1 MSAGVYDIII
11 EQGATFI
18 MNATWKDSTG
28 AVINLTG
35 YSARMQ
41 IRSDY
46 NSDEAL
52 VSLTDSSG
60 ITLGGAAGTIAIQI
74 ADTVTQTLTSQKAVY
89 DLELISSG
97 GIVTRLLQGD
107 ATISREVTK

>member
-1 MSAGVYDIII
+1 MSAGVYNITI

-18 MNATWKDSTG
+18 MNATWKDSNG
-28 AVINLTG
+28 DAINLTG
-35 YSARMQ
+35 YAARMQ

-46 NSDEAL
+46 NSDETL

-60 ITLGGAAGTIAIQI
+60 ITLGGAAGTIEIQI
-74 ADTVTQTLTSQKAVY
+74 ADTVTQTLTSQKGVY